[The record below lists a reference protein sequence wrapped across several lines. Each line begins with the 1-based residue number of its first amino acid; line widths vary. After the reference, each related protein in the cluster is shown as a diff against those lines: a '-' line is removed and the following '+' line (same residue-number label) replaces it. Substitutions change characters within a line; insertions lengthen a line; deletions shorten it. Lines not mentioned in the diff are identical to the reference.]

1 MRPSRYICLLSLGL
15 LVLSMTSWAARPPKG
30 AKAILNY
37 VHAPEFRSSDYLAEE
52 YGVVP
57 DGTADCRSENILK

>member
-1 MRPSRYICLLSLGL
+1 MRPSRYIRLLSLGL

-37 VHAPEFRSSDYLAEE
+37 VHTTF
-52 YGVVP
+52 
-57 DGTADCRSENILK
+57 

>member
-15 LVLSMTSWAARPPKG
+15 LVLSMTSWATRPPKG

-37 VHAPEFRSSDYLAEE
+37 VHAHEFRSSDYLAEE